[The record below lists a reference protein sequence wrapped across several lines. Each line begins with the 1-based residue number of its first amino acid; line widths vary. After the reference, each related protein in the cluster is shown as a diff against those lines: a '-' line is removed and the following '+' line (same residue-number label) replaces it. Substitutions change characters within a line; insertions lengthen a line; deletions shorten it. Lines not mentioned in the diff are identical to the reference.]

1 MDYEKLDK
9 IKVTING
16 KEYELMVAS
25 SEEEKEYGLMGV
37 SELGDNEGM
46 WFCYKDDPQEEL
58 SYWMKNTSIPLD
70 IIFVSEDME
79 VLDVLKGEPE
89 SEELLTC
96 TAPEDTKIVAV
107 IELNQDSGIQ
117 KGDEIEVDGDNT
129 FSDLPENGMFV
140 LNPDGTVQF
149 TLKGGERI
157 FSRISSRVIIRKAK
171 KALASKS
178 DTDYKALGR
187 YIFKELDAQERR
199 PNQYVE
205 SPSKK
210 D

>member
-1 MDYEKLDK
+1 M
-9 IKVTING
+9 
-16 KEYELMVAS
+16 
-25 SEEEKEYGLMGV
+25 
-37 SELGDNEGM
+37 
-46 WFCYKDDPQEEL
+46 KD
-58 SYWMKNTSIPLD
+58 TSIPLD
-70 IIFVSEDME
+70 IIFVSEDMG

-117 KGDEIEVDGDNT
+117 KGDEIEIDGDNT

-140 LNPDGTVQF
+140 LNSDGTIQF
-149 TLKGGERI
+149 TLEGGERI
-157 FSRISSRVIIRKAK
+157 FSRKSSRVIIRKAK
-171 KALASKS
+171 KAFTSKS
-178 DTDYKALGR
+178 DVDYKALGR
-187 YIFKELDAQERR
+187 YMFKELDAQESRN
-199 PNQYVE
+199 PQYVE

>member
-1 MDYEKLDK
+1 
-9 IKVTING
+9 
-16 KEYELMVAS
+16 
-25 SEEEKEYGLMGV
+25 
-37 SELGDNEGM
+37 
-46 WFCYKDDPQEEL
+46 
-58 SYWMKNTSIPLD
+58 MKNTSIPLD